1 MMRETVGRPM
11 EILLVEDNLSDA
23 QLTYEFLNRT
33 HIHHRLT
40 MLWNGAEALDFL
52 HRRGVFARVPR
63 PDLILLDLELPKVDG
78 REVLAEIKADDLLD
92 GIPVVVMTSSES
104 EEDRLRGQ
112 LMQVDGYVTKPV
124 DGDKFRGLILDL
136 RQFWHTDLV
145 LPGIALTP

>member
-63 PDLILLDLELPKVDG
+63 PDLILLDLDLPKVDG
-78 REVLAEIKADDLLD
+78 REVLADVKEHEVLSA
-92 GIPVVVMTSSES
+92 IPAVVLTNSES
-104 EEDRLRGQ
+104 GEDRLRSQ
-112 LMQVDGYVTKPV
+112 LMLVDGYVT
-124 DGDKFRGLILDL
+124 
-136 RQFWHTDLV
+136 
-145 LPGIALTP
+145 

>member
-52 HRRGVFARVPR
+52 HRRCVFRRVPR
-63 PDLILLDLELPKVDG
+63 PDLILLDLALPKIDG
-78 REVLAEIKADDLLD
+78 REVLAETKADNALG
-92 GIPVVVMTSSES
+92 GIPCVVMTSFASQA
-104 EEDRLRGQ
+104 DRLRS
-112 LMQVDGYVTKPV
+112 
-124 DGDKFRGLILDL
+124 
-136 RQFWHTDLV
+136 
-145 LPGIALTP
+145 